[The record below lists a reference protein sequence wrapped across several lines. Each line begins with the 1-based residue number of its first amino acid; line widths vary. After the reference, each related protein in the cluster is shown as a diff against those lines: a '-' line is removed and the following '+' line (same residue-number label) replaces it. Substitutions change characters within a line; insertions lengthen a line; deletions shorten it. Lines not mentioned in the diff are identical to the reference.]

1 MVTALVVALA
11 LGCVALATMLVIAW
25 RLRSALTSSTRE
37 NASTKQA
44 LESLQASF
52 SALRDANTEL
62 SHKNENLAKQVSAS
76 NARNEELSNQ
86 LATTNSSLASALAA
100 NKGLVARNEGDQGAS
115 TQLHAEIGELVAQR
129 DKMIAAIDNLKI
141 QRETLTDNIEYTH
154 QTLADLLAWQV
165 KVEGFAE
172 DEDND
177 NLLSFSPVLDRATTA
192 TLKLVNELLESV
204 SDKGLRGALL
214 KWVWECAYRPV
225 FQSGLKSIGIF
236 ESGGGIYGLELV
248 DQPGI
253 WYIGQAVSFKERW
266 YQHAR
271 KMIGVDSCGNERLYC
286 YGPDAFRW
294 CVVEQLDHPTS
305 DQLNERESYYI
316 KWFGADS
323 KGLNRKG

>member
-1 MVTALVVALA
+1 MLVVLVLACIALIA
-11 LGCVALATMLVIAW
+11 VLIVAI
-25 RLRSALTSSTRE
+25 RLRFALTSSTRE
-37 NASTKQA
+37 NASTKSE
-44 LESLQASF
+44 LRSLQASF

-62 SHKNENLAKQVSAS
+62 SHKNENLAKQVFAA
-76 NARNEELSNQ
+76 NKRNEELSSQ

-100 NKGLVARNEGDQGAS
+100 NEGLVARNEGDQGAS

-141 QRETLTDNIEYTH
+141 QREALTDNIEYAH
-154 QTLADLLAWQV
+154 QTLTDLLAWQV
-165 KVEGFAE
+165 KVEEFAE

-177 NLLSFSPVLDRATTA
+177 NLLSFSPVLDRATTT

-271 KMIGVDSCGNERLYC
+271 KMIGLDSCGNERLYC
-286 YGPDAFRW
+286 YEPDAFRW
-294 CVVEQLDHPTS
+294 CIVEQLDHPTP
-305 DQLNERESYYI
+305 DQLNEREAYYI